1 MRVKLRKFLK
11 KVFGGIEMT
20 WKRVII
26 FAIIAGVY
34 TALMAMLVPDGN
46 SFHDIAVLPDAWVL
60 LAILIIVNCKTPL
73 DAALK
78 TFVFFLISQ
87 PLVYLIQVPFNSM
100 GWGLFGY
107 YKYWFMVTL
116 ATFPGAFVAWFI
128 KKDKWYSGVI
138 LSVATVLLV
147 WLGVGYA
154 KQCLAS
160 FPNHLLSTIYCFGII
175 PVFIFTIFKDKVP
188 RIITALASLAMLI
201 ALLVTN
207 VGKEQFEVYRNDF
220 IGENNIVFV
229 GEPSVSSFSSYGLSG
244 NVEIFKINDVDYSF
258 RFTGYMG
265 ERYRFSI
272 TDKSE
277 KEYTF
282 EFWFAK
288 DINTL
293 VVSKIDE

>member
-1 MRVKLRKFLK
+1 MKFKVRKFLK
-11 KVFGGIEMT
+11 KIFGGIEIT
-20 WKRVII
+20 WKQVII

-116 ATFPGAFVAWFI
+116 ATFPGAFAAWFI

-201 ALLVTN
+201 ALLITN

-229 GEPSVSSFSSYGLSG
+229 GEPYVSSFSSYGLSG